1 MFVGVNITFFPMHF
15 LGLAGMPRRIP
26 DYPDAFIGWNYIASL
41 GSIISL
47 VSTVLFL
54 YIVYD
59 LLTNEVEASDGADVE
74 NEYFISRWSTKYAQT
89 LEWSLTSPP
98 GFHCYN
104 SLPTFLTK

>member
-1 MFVGVNITFFPMHF
+1 
-15 LGLAGMPRRIP
+15 MPRRIP

-59 LLTNEVEASDGADVE
+59 LLTNEVEAGDD
-74 NEYFISRWSTKYAQT
+74 
-89 LEWSLTSPP
+89 
-98 GFHCYN
+98 
-104 SLPTFLTK
+104 